1 MTNLTRLRLILVDLS
16 GLMQKRTHLKQNV
29 LFFNPLPSAFFP
41 SFNLRFDPHVWQF
54 WHDFSSCAFHFGL
67 SFLWGT
73 NAFFH
78 RVTSYNR
85 KSEILGKQEV
95 YDVMLP
101 SLTCTIAFPSA

>member
-1 MTNLTRLRLILVDLS
+1 MEIY
-16 GLMQKRTHLKQNV
+16 MF
-29 LFFNPLPSAFFP
+29 LF
-41 SFNLRFDPHVWQF
+41 HVE
-54 WHDFSSCAFHFGL
+54 
-67 SFLWGT
+67 T
-73 NAFFH
+73 NAFLH